1 MASDWQRDGGRC
13 AGGADGDLPGGVLYG
28 ALDLELADMTKDEA
42 LKLAAFML
50 GIVLGSFTIGML
62 AAIGAYTLG
71 VYAGVVR

>member
-1 MASDWQRDGGRC
+1 
-13 AGGADGDLPGGVLYG
+13 
-28 ALDLELADMTKDEA
+28 MTKDEA
-42 LKLAAFML
+42 LKLIALML